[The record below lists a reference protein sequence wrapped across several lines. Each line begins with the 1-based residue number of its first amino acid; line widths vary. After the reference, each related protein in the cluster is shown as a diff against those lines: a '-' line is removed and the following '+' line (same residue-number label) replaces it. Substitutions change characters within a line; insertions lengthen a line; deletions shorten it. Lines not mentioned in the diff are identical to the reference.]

1 MKKPPPSYNIKTI
14 HLLPMLLLCLLTVL
28 PTAASAA
35 LQDTSKTDGSNV
47 IQEPESERMWTM
59 DRSKKFRSPTQ
70 VEEYLSR
77 LNKGEYSDWRLPTK
91 WELYDLFQLF
101 ALKKIP
107 PVKTKLEMSYWLA
120 GENGKMRVG
129 SWDAGD
135 GCGIERKFYPGKK
148 GYVRAVRP

>member
-1 MKKPPPSYNIKTI
+1 MKNTPPVRHINNIGFLST
-14 HLLPMLLLCLLTVL
+14 LLLCLLTVL
-28 PTAASAA
+28 PITVSAA
-35 LQDTSKTDGSNV
+35 LQNGAKTVGNNV
-47 IQEPESERMWTM
+47 IQEPGSERMWTM
-59 DRSKKFRSPTQ
+59 DRSKKLRSPTQ
-70 VEEYLSR
+70 VAEYLSQ
-77 LNKGEYSDWRLPTK
+77 LNKGEFNDWRLPTK
-91 WELYDLFQLF
+91 WELYDLLQLF

-107 PVKTKLEMSYWLA
+107 PVKAKLEMSYWLT